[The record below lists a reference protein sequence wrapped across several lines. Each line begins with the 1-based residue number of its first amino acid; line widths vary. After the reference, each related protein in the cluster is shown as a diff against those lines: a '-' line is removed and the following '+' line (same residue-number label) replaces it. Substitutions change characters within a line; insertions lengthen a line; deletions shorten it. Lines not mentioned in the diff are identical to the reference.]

1 MPGALRNMACNNDQ
15 RQAAVAAAG
24 AIPALV
30 LLLGHISAGVQSD
43 ATWALHNLCAN
54 VQHRATIGAIPGAI
68 PAVVQLLNQS
78 SDADVQV
85 AATRTLQNL
94 AYQSSQNQAAIA
106 NAGVSASGLCL
117 LCCCLTITP
126 TSGLPRRPTSELPRR
141 PTSEELSYL
150 GAPRVSYLG
159 APRVGYLNLKKKKK
173 TPGSRNNLPLSF
185 AAGALEPCVCVR
197 RRSQGR
203 FTVYSLQYAP
213 SGRGIGGAA

>member
-1 MPGALRNMACNNDQ
+1 MP
-15 RQAAVAAAG
+15 
-24 AIPALV
+24 V
-30 LLLGHISAGVQSD
+30 LEL
-43 ATWALHNLCAN
+43 N
-54 VQHRATIGAIPGAI
+54 I
-68 PAVVQLLNQS
+68 PAVVQLFNQS

-159 APRVGYLNLKKKKK
+159 APRVGYLNLNKK
-173 TPGSRNNLPLSF
+173 TPGSRNRPLLIF
-185 AAGALEPCVCVR
+185 CCWGLNIRTTCR
-197 RRSQGR
+197 REHLVHCS
-203 FTVYSLQYAP
+203 TWLTPLTTWS
-213 SGRGIGGAA
+213 